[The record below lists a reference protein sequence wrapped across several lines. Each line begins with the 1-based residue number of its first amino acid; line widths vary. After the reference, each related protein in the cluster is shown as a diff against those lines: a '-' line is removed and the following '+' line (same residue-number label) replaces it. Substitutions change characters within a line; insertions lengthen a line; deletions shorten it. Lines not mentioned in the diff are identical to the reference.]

1 MRRKRLESSAK
12 RELVQVL
19 RPRYRSGTKIEKA
32 KILDELVAVT
42 GFHRKH
48 AIRLLADQGQ
58 AATVSLPVP
67 VRGRKVYDEAVRE
80 ALVVL
85 WEAADR
91 ICGKRLKAILK
102 PLIDAMERHGHL
114 ALAPEVR
121 EQLLRVSAST
131 IDRYLKPVRAHSSR
145 RRKPR
150 AKKKPS
156 RQVPVRTFGD
166 WAESEPGR
174 LEIDFVVHCGGA
186 MSGSYVHSLVG
197 TDVCSGW
204 TESVPLLVREQSLVT
219 GGLDVLAA
227 QFPMAIIGINSDN
240 DSAFINDTL
249 ITYCIE
255 RRIEFTRSRPYR
267 KNDQAWV
274 EQKNGS
280 IIRRFVGHDRF
291 SGPVAAQTLAQ
302 LYRTARL
309 YVNYFQ
315 PSFKLVEKNLI
326 GGKIIKRYDTPK
338 TPCDRLLDHDSIDA
352 AKKKR
357 LRNERSRLDPV
368 ELLFRIRQ
376 AQEALSSLASPEKSD
391 RLGRESLES
400 FLAALPYVWQ
410 KGEIRPTHRKR
421 SSKPHT
427 WRTRPDPFA
436 GVWTEVL
443 GWLQAEPDATAK
455 ALFYRLQERYP
466 RRYPPGQLRT
476 LQRRVKDWRAMMA
489 RELVYACL
497 EGEHLDE
504 AQFIGVETP

>member
-1 MRRKRLESSAK
+1 MRRKQLNSSAK
-12 RELVQVL
+12 SELVRVL
-19 RPRYRSGTKIEKA
+19 RPRYRGGTKGEKA

-48 AIRLLADQGQ
+48 AIRLLTGRGP
-58 AATVSLPVP
+58 AATESPPP
-67 VRGRKVYDEAVRE
+67 VRGRKVYDKAVRE

-102 PLIDAMERHGHL
+102 LLIDAMERHGHL
-114 ALAPEVR
+114 ALAPEIR
-121 EQLLRVSAST
+121 EQLLHVSAST

-156 RQVPVRTFGD
+156 REIPVRTFGD
-166 WAESEPGR
+166 WAESAPGR
-174 LEIDFVVHCGGA
+174 LEIDFVVHCGGT

-227 QFPMAIIGINSDN
+227 QFPMAIVGINSDN

-249 ITYCIE
+249 IAYCKK
-255 RRIEFTRSRPYR
+255 RRIAFTRSRPYR
-267 KNDQAWV
+267 KNDQAWI

-302 LYRTARL
+302 LYRAVRL

-315 PSFKLVEKNLI
+315 PSFKLIEKRLI
-326 GGKIIKRYDTPK
+326 GGKIIKKYDTPR

-357 LRNERSRLDPV
+357 LRNERSRLDPI

-376 AQEALSSLASPEKSD
+376 AQKALSSLASPEKAD

-410 KGEIRPTHRKR
+410 EGEIRPTHRKR
-421 SSKPHT
+421 SSKPHN

-455 ALFYRLQERYP
+455 ALFYRLQEKYP
-466 RRYPPGQLRT
+466 RRYSPGQLRT
-476 LQRRVKDWRAMMA
+476 LQRRVKDWRSMMA

-497 EGEHLDE
+497 EGERLDE
-504 AQFIGVETP
+504 AQFIGAETP

>member
-1 MRRKRLESSAK
+1 MRRKRLGRNAK
-12 RELVQVL
+12 RELVLVL
-19 RPRYRSGTKIEKA
+19 RPRYKSGTKTEKA
-32 KILDELVAVT
+32 KILDEMVAIT

-48 AIRLLADQGQ
+48 AIRLLTGQ
-58 AATVSLPVP
+58 RPATTASSPEPVY
-67 VRGRKVYDEAVRE
+67 GRKVYDKAVRE

-121 EQLLRVSAST
+121 EQLFHVSAST
-131 IDRYLKPVRAHSSR
+131 IDRYLKPVRLQSSR

-150 AKKKPS
+150 ARKKPS
-156 RQVPVRTFGD
+156 RQIPVRTSGD
-166 WAESEPGR
+166 WTNSTPGR
-174 LEIDFVVHCGGA
+174 LEIDFVVHCGGN

-219 GGLDVLAA
+219 QGLDVLAA

-240 DSAFINDTL
+240 DSAFINDTM
-249 ITYCIE
+249 IAYCKK

-267 KNDQAWV
+267 KNDQAWI

-302 LYRTARL
+302 LYRAVRL

-315 PSFKLVEKNLI
+315 PSFKLVEKRLI
-326 GGKIIKRYDTPK
+326 GSKIIKKYDKPR
-338 TPCDRLLDHDSIDA
+338 TPCDRLLDHNAINA
-352 AKKKR
+352 ARKKR
-357 LRNERSRLDPV
+357 LRTERSQLDPV

-376 AQEALSSLASPEKSD
+376 AQEALSSLASPEKVS

-421 SSKPHT
+421 SSKPHN
-427 WRTRPDPFA
+427 
-436 GVWTEVL
+436 
-443 GWLQAEPDATAK
+443 
-455 ALFYRLQERYP
+455 
-466 RRYPPGQLRT
+466 
-476 LQRRVKDWRAMMA
+476 
-489 RELVYACL
+489 
-497 EGEHLDE
+497 
-504 AQFIGVETP
+504 

>member
-1 MRRKRLESSAK
+1 
-12 RELVQVL
+12 
-19 RPRYRSGTKIEKA
+19 
-32 KILDELVAVT
+32 
-42 GFHRKH
+42 
-48 AIRLLADQGQ
+48 
-58 AATVSLPVP
+58 
-67 VRGRKVYDEAVRE
+67 
-80 ALVVL
+80 
-85 WEAADR
+85 
-91 ICGKRLKAILK
+91 
-102 PLIDAMERHGHL
+102 
-114 ALAPEVR
+114 
-121 EQLLRVSAST
+121 
-131 IDRYLKPVRAHSSR
+131 
-145 RRKPR
+145 
-150 AKKKPS
+150 
-156 RQVPVRTFGD
+156 
-166 WAESEPGR
+166 
-174 LEIDFVVHCGGA
+174 

-219 GGLDVLAA
+219 GGLDVLAS

-249 ITYCIE
+249 IAYCIE

-267 KNDQAWV
+267 KNDQAWI

-302 LYRTARL
+302 LYRTVRL

-315 PSFKLVEKNLI
+315 PSFKLVEKKLI

-338 TPCDRLLDHDSIDA
+338 TPCDRLLGHDSIDA
-352 AKKKR
+352 AKQKR

-376 AQEALSSLASPEKSD
+376 AQEALSSLASPEKVD

-421 SSKPHT
+421 SSKPHN
-427 WRTRPDPFA
+427 WRTRPDPFE

-455 ALFYRLQERYP
+455 ALFYRLQEKYP
-466 RRYPPGQLRT
+466 RRYAPGQLRT

-497 EGEHLDE
+497 EGERLDD
-504 AQFIGVETP
+504 AQFIGVESP

>member
-32 KILDELVAVT
+32 RILDELVAVT

-48 AIRLLADQGQ
+48 AIRLLADQGP
-58 AATVSLPVP
+58 AAPVQ

-91 ICGKRLKAILK
+91 ICGKRLKAILE

-114 ALAPEVR
+114 ALAPAVR

-131 IDRYLKPVRAHSSR
+131 IDRYLKPIRGHSSR

-150 AKKKPS
+150 TKKKPS
-156 RQVPVRTFGD
+156 RQVSVRTFGD
-166 WAESEPGR
+166 WAESAPGW
-174 LEIDFVVHCGGA
+174 LEIDFVVHCGGT
-186 MSGSYVHSLVG
+186 MSGSYVHSLIG

-219 GGLDVLAA
+219 GGLDVLGA

-240 DSAFINDTL
+240 DSAFVNDTL
-249 ITYCIE
+249 ITYCAE

-267 KNDQAWV
+267 KNDQAWI

-302 LYRTARL
+302 LYRAVRL

-315 PSFKLVEKNLI
+315 PSFKLVEKNRI

-338 TPCDRLLDHDSIDA
+338 TPCDRLLGHDSIDA

-376 AQEALSSLASPEKSD
+376 AQEALSSLASPEKAG

-421 SSKPHT
+421 SSKPHN
-427 WRTRPDPFA
+427 WRTRPDPFE

-455 ALFYRLQERYP
+455 ALFHRLQEKYP
-466 RRYPPGQLRT
+466 RRYSPGQLRT

-497 EGEHLDE
+497 EGGRLDE

>member
-1 MRRKRLESSAK
+1 MRRKRLESSPK

-19 RPRYRSGTKIEKA
+19 RPRYRSGTKKEKA

-42 GFHRKH
+42 QFHRKH
-48 AIRLLADQGQ
+48 AIRLLADPGP
-58 AATVSLPVP
+58 AVPVP
-67 VRGRKVYDEAVRE
+67 ARGRKIYDEAVRE
-80 ALVVL
+80 TLVVL

-91 ICGKRLKAILK
+91 ICGKRLKAILE
-102 PLIDAMERHGHL
+102 PLIEAMERHGHL
-114 ALAPEVR
+114 ALAPAVR
-121 EQLLRVSAST
+121 EQLFRVSAAT

-150 AKKKPS
+150 ARKKPS
-156 RQVPVRTFGD
+156 RQVAVRTFGD

-174 LEIDFVVHCGGA
+174 LEIDFVVHCGGL

-227 QFPMAIIGINSDN
+227 QFPITIIGINSDN

-249 ITYCIE
+249 IAYCTQH
-255 RRIEFTRSRPYR
+255 RIEFTRSRPYR
-267 KNDQAWV
+267 KNDQAWI

-280 IIRRFVGHDRF
+280 IIRRFVGHDRL

-302 LYRTARL
+302 LYRAVRL

-315 PSFKLVEKNLI
+315 PSFKLVEKHRI
-326 GGKIIKRYDTPK
+326 GGKILKSYDTPK
-338 TPCDRLLDHDSIDA
+338 TPCDRLLGHDTIA
-352 AKKKR
+352 AATKKR

-376 AQEALSSLASPEKSD
+376 TQEALSSLASPGKAD

-400 FLAALPYVWQ
+400 FLAALPYAWQ
-410 KGEIRPTHRKR
+410 EGEVRPTHRKR
-421 SSKPHT
+421 ASKPHN
-427 WRTRPDPFA
+427 WRTRPDPFQ

-455 ALFYRLQERYP
+455 ALLHRLQEKYP
-466 RRYPPGQLRT
+466 RRNPPGQLRT
-476 LQRRVKDWRAMMA
+476 LQRRVKDWRTMMA
-489 RELVYACL
+489 RELVYASL
-497 EGEHLDE
+497 EDERLDE
-504 AQFIGVETP
+504 AQFIGAENP